1 MKTVKFDLSK
11 RAKPDQPVHDG
22 VGGVHAHDSIAELP
36 DDVANEMIALGCAFP
51 VDGSSLISAKQ
62 RGEEKRAA
70 DMIAQQKARA
80 VQAMRLHDNL
90 PAEVREAVHEFG
102 DEATESYL
110 AHQQETQAS
119 EPFPDEPPQRRH
131 RRRR

>member
-11 RAKPDQPVHDG
+11 RPRPDMPVSDG
-22 VGGVHAHDSIAELP
+22 RGGNHAHNSIAELP
-36 DDVANEMIALGCAFP
+36 DDVADEMIALGCAYP

-70 DMIAQQKARA
+70 DMIAVQKARA
-80 VQAMRLHDNL
+80 IQAMRLHDNL
-90 PAEVREAVHEFG
+90 PAEVRAAVHEFG

-110 AHQQETQAS
+110 AHQQETQVS

>member
-11 RAKPDQPVHDG
+11 RPRPDMPVSDG
-22 VGGVHAHDSIAELP
+22 RGGNHAHNSIAELP
-36 DDVANEMIALGCAFP
+36 DDVADEMIALGCAYP

-70 DMIAQQKARA
+70 DMIAVQKARA
-80 VQAMRLHDNL
+80 IQAMRLHDNL
-90 PAEVREAVHEFG
+90 PAEVRAAVHEFG

-119 EPFPDEPPQRRH
+119 EPFPDDPPQRRH